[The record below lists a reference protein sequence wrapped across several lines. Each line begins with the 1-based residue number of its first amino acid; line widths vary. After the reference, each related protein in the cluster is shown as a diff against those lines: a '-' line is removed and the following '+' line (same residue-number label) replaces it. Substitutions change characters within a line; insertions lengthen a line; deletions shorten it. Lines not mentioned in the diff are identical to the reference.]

1 MSEREIVRR
10 NGGVPVTFSTQSVQY
25 IQTGKKKDPQQY
37 TPNCKI
43 HKGRCRKLKFR

>member
-10 NGGVPVTFSTQSVQY
+10 DGKPVTFLTNSIQY
-25 IQTGKKKDPQQY
+25 IPTGKKKDPQQY

-43 HKGRCRKLKFR
+43 HRGKCRKLRDL